1 MIKPSLVLIALAIA
15 GHAAHAQPGA
25 TAPTEAPPA
34 ADAQQDTLLDQAIAQ
49 ARANAPTIE
58 RVAMGTLRRARRSIS
73 IGPTV
78 GLWSAAFIDPG
89 SIDGAL
95 TFGLGVEM
103 FKVPVMPDV
112 ETLQDLI
119 TERVKA
125 QAKKRIVQVFQGRQP
140 DPIEV
145 NQIVV
150 QVYEDVRKEILG
162 LENVRPKTME
172 RPAFSFALEANRL
185 FAADRWQGRFR
196 AGIGIWKFTLAGSL
210 AVGRACRGTG
220 CDDGVKVFAGPEVV
234 LHFLTSRNPRASVV
248 DAFVRV
254 DFQTNGRGTETYDQM
269 VLGGRFLFDLI

>member
-15 GHAAHAQPGA
+15 GHAAYAQPGE
-25 TAPTEAPPA
+25 TPPVSGQG
-34 ADAQQDTLLDQAIAQ
+34 DAQVQQETLLDQAIAQ

-89 SIDGAL
+89 DIDAAL
-95 TFGLGVEM
+95 TFGIGVEM
-103 FKVPVMPDV
+103 FKVPVLPDV

-125 QAKKRIVQVFQGRQP
+125 QAKQRIVQVFQGRQP
-140 DPIEV
+140 DPIEI
-145 NQIVV
+145 NQIVL

-162 LENVRPKTME
+162 LENVRAKTME

-185 FAADRWQGRFR
+185 FAADRWQGRLR
-196 AGIGIWKFTLAGSL
+196 AGIGIWKFTLAGSF

-220 CDDGVKVFAGPEVV
+220 CDDGVKMFAGPEVV
-234 LHFLTSRNPRASVV
+234 LHFLTSKNPRASVL
-248 DAFVRV
+248 DAFLRA
-254 DFQTNGRGTETYDQM
+254 DFQVNSRGTETYDQL
-269 VLGGRFLFDLI
+269 VLGGRYLFDLI